1 MALRWRVTIADYATG
16 VRYVY
21 DRDEPKRSEAI
32 VAAIEDFRVGHPEAT
47 VYGETHGVE
56 RVTEPAKDG

>member
-1 MALRWRVTIADYATG
+1 MLDYRTG

-21 DRDEPKRSEAI
+21 DRANDVRSKAI
-32 VAAIEDFRVGHPEAT
+32 VSAVETFERAHPDAQ

-56 RVTEPAKDG
+56 RVTEPGKGE